1 MKVKIINYK
10 KQFQIINRSEV
21 VVKTIKP
28 KWYSSEIKFYCNEKS
43 YEIKKSS
50 FWSSSYTIFELE
62 QPIGQIDWSF
72 MRGSVLRLKNNAAVS
87 NEYTLKKENLGK
99 WYTSER
105 CYVLNKKCFTPVL
118 TIHYDVKLDWR
129 STENISASF
138 NDTSSTDYVLLVCAL
153 FLMRQQLS
161 VEKSATSSGF

>member
-1 MKVKIINYK
+1 M
-10 KQFQIINRSEV
+10 E
-21 VVKTIKP
+21 
-28 KWYSSEIKFYCNEKS
+28 
-43 YEIKKSS
+43 
-50 FWSSSYTIFELE
+50 FE
-62 QPIGQIDWSF
+62 QAIGQIDWSF
-72 MRGSVLRLKNNAAVS
+72 MKGSILRLNNNAVS
-87 NEYTLKKENLGK
+87 NEYTLKKENKGK

-105 CYVLNKKCFTPVL
+105 CYVLNKKCLTPVL

-138 NDTSSTDYVLLVCAL
+138 NDASSTDYVLLVCAL

>member
-1 MKVKIINYK
+1 MEVKTLNYK
-10 KQFQIINRSEV
+10 KEFQIINRSEV

-43 YEIKKSS
+43 YAIKKSS
-50 FWSSSYTIFELE
+50 FWSSSYTIFEFE
-62 QPIGQIDWSF
+62 QAIGQIDWSF
-72 MRGSVLRLKNNAAVS
+72 MKGNILRLNNNAVS
-87 NEYTLKKENLGK
+87 NEYTLKKENKGK

-105 CYVLNKKCFTPVL
+105 RYVLNKKCLTPVL

-138 NDTSSTDYVLLVCAL
+138 NDESSTDYVLLVCAL

>member
-1 MKVKIINYK
+1 MEVKTLNCK
-10 KQFQIINRSEV
+10 KEFQIINRSEV

-43 YEIKKSS
+43 YAIKKSS
-50 FWSSSYTIFELE
+50 FWSSSYTIFEFE
-62 QPIGQIDWSF
+62 QAIGQIDWSF
-72 MRGSVLRLKNNAAVS
+72 MKGSILRLNNNAVS
-87 NEYTLKKENLGK
+87 NEFKLKKENIGK

-105 CYVLNKKCFTPVL
+105 RYVLNKKCLTPVL

-138 NDTSSTDYVLLVCAL
+138 NDESSTDYVLLVSAL
-153 FLMRQQLS
+153 FLMRQQLN